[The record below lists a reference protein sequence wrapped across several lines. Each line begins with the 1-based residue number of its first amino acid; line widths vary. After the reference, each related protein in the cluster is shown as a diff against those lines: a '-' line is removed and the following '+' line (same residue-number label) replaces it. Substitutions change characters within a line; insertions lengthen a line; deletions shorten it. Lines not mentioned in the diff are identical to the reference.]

1 MCYGTRA
8 LLELASHYQQGPLS
22 LGSISQAQ
30 DLSEKYLE
38 QLMLPLKS
46 GGLVQA
52 IRGARGGYELTREP
66 GQIRISEVYTCLE
79 GMVIIADCV
88 LNSEIC
94 ERSSSC
100 ATRPIWTEV
109 HEAVMGIIDSVTLQ
123 DMLEGFPQK

>member
-8 LLELASHYQQGPLS
+8 LLELASHFEQGPLS
-22 LGSISQAQ
+22 LGSISQSQ

-79 GMVIIADCV
+79 GMVTTADCV
-88 LNSEIC
+88 QNSDIC
-94 ERSSSC
+94 DRSSFC
-100 ATRPIWTEV
+100 VTRPIWAEV
-109 HEAVMGIIDSVTLQ
+109 HAAVMGIIDSVTLQ
-123 DMLEGFPQK
+123 DMLDGSQ